1 MVKVPGVC
9 CMVGGG
15 KELWVREVG
24 GMYGFVQTLEDQRVY
39 ISMCLWISESASSW
53 EIPFHSKVE
62 QYDTIYEKTCK

>member
-1 MVKVPGVC
+1 MVKVHGVC

-15 KELWVREVG
+15 EESWVRKVG
-24 GMYGFVQTLEDQRVY
+24 DMYVFMQTLEDQRVY

-62 QYDTIYEKTCK
+62 QYDIVYEKTCK